1 MCLATVVLQGLAGFG
16 CTHLAVVNHAN
27 MRCWCDK
34 PLADVYVLTV
44 GKPHHLRT
52 PSQMLQQRIVEY
64 SMVKNRQV
72 VRANGQVHD
81 VNSQWLYLDVA

>member
-1 MCLATVVLQGLAGFG
+1 MYSNTVVLPGLVCLD

-44 GKPHHLRT
+44 GKPHHLRI
-52 PSQMLQQRIVEY
+52 PSQMLQQWIVEY
-64 SMVKNRQV
+64 RMVKERQV
-72 VRANGQVHD
+72 VRANGQVHN
-81 VNSQWLYLDVA
+81 VSSQW